1 MNQKTLQE
9 IFSDFIF
16 AVYKK
21 RPNELPA
28 EQARDLQ
35 FTFFA
40 GAVAVDEAYIE
51 VTEHEDEVAF
61 EKLEAIQN
69 EIKQFVQ
76 DSFPDH
82 LKN

>member
-1 MNQKTLQE
+1 MNKKTLQE

-28 EQARDLQ
+28 EQAQDLQ
-35 FTFFA
+35 FIFFA
-40 GAVAVDEAYIE
+40 GALTVQEAYVE
-51 VTEHEDEVAF
+51 AT
-61 EKLEAIQN
+61 KLEDQEAFKKVEAIDN
-69 EIKQFVQ
+69 EIVQFVQ
-76 DSFPDH
+76 DSFPNH